1 MKIVC
6 LDLEGVLVP
15 EIWIE
20 FAEQTGIKELAR
32 TTRDEPDYDK
42 LMEFRIRILREHGLG
57 LKEIQE
63 TIARIEP
70 LPGAREFLDQLR
82 AETQLVIVSDT
93 FEQFAMPL
101 MKKLAYP
108 SIFCNRLTV
117 DEKGQ
122 ISGYEMRC
130 KPSKL
135 ITVRKLQEMGF
146 DTIAAGDSFNDLEMI
161 EASALGI
168 LFRTTDQIKKDYPQ
182 YPAIE
187 TYEEFYQII
196 HAAL

>member
-42 LMEFRIRILREHGLG
+42 LMKFRIRILREHGLG